1 MQKIKKSADEYNKEK
16 KEPREIFKMDFSGYD
31 IPTAF
36 GLSLYLSLGLIMLVV
51 VAIVFLKG
59 KKNKFGFEPFK
70 N

>member
-1 MQKIKKSADEYNKEK
+1 
-16 KEPREIFKMDFSGYD
+16 MDFSGYD